1 MNFFKK
7 NNGFTVLEIVV
18 SLSLFAMAVL
28 LVGSMY
34 DLSQKSYNKGANRS
48 EVVQNARVV
57 LDRMSREMR
66 QTIEIIT
73 NLPNTEIDPLN
84 PPSQEI
90 FFQDGHD
97 ISRIT
102 YIKYYLD
109 DNYLMRMHIAYYFP
123 GEPNNYVLWN
133 SVDQN
138 SNPPL
143 TIILEDRIVGEYFNS
158 IKFWGE
164 NGLINTKISLTK
176 NRDTVEMSTS
186 VFARN

>member
-7 NNGFTVLEIVV
+7 NNGFTILEVVV
-18 SLSLFAMAVL
+18 SLSLFTLAVL

-48 EVVQNARVV
+48 EIIQNARVV

-73 NLPNTEIDPLN
+73 SLPSIETDPLS
-84 PPSQEI
+84 PPPQEI
-90 FFQDGHD
+90 FFQDGHN
-97 ISRIT
+97 ISQIT
-102 YIKYYLD
+102 YIKYYLNN
-109 DNYLMRMHIAYYFP
+109 NYSMRMHVAYYFS

-133 SVDQN
+133 SIDQN
-138 SNPPL
+138 GNPPL
-143 TIILEDRIVGEYFNS
+143 ETILEDRIIGEYFNS

-176 NRDTVEMSTS
+176 NRDTIEISTS